1 MGKTKKVDKKKK
13 VKVIIAEKHNTHF
26 VMLETE
32 TIMVVFKCMILSPL
46 SKTKKNIEALGTILH
61 LPRA

>member
-1 MGKTKKVDKKKK
+1 MGKTEKVDKKKK

-46 SKTKKNIEALGTILH
+46 SKTKKI
-61 LPRA
+61 